1 VPFSATIGGPPN
13 FSYDHHV
20 GSWVTYRLSQI
31 SLDVSF
37 GLPGDLDLTQLCTT
51 TNVVP
56 IERFEVEV
64 TSWSN
69 ADGNRKVDLHQLD
82 KTRTISRAMPL
93 RRQVL
98 RPRQPSEGSE
108 LDLSSVHTTNDS
120 NLLLLLLTTH
130 FRRVH
135 YARSTPN
142 DQRHHSVCDSA
153 VVLRVSVLAIHTDAS
168 QSVLGGWTSA
178 PHLVRGR
185 SRVQFGG
192 GGDGTS
198 PEKSLQSS
206 MLSSKRLAVGPVR
219 ERARNVKAKKKKRYP
234 SAEFIEDSDAEAG
247 S

>member
-1 VPFSATIGGPPN
+1 MPFSATIGGPPN

-20 GSWVTYRLSQI
+20 GSCVTYRRSQI

-142 DQRHHSVCDSA
+142 DPRHHRVCDSA

-168 QSVLGGWTSA
+168 ESVLGGWTSA

-185 SRVQFGG
+185 SRVQFS
-192 GGDGTS
+192 GDGTS
-198 PEKSLQSS
+198 PEKSLPPSW
-206 MLSSKRLAVGPVR
+206 KRLGAGPVR
-219 ERARNVKAKKKKRYP
+219 GRRCDIKTKKKRYP

>member
-1 VPFSATIGGPPN
+1 MPFSATIGGPPN

-20 GSWVTYRLSQI
+20 GSWVTYRRSQI

-37 GLPGDLDLTQLCTT
+37 GLPLRLDLTQLCTI

-82 KTRTISRAMPL
+82 KTRVTSRAVPL
-93 RRQVL
+93 RRQAL

-108 LDLSSVHTTNDS
+108 LDLSSSVHTTNDS

-142 DQRHHSVCDSA
+142 DPRHHNVHDSA
-153 VVLRVSVLAIHTDAS
+153 VVLRVSVLAIHMDAS
-168 QSVLGGWTSA
+168 ESVLCGWTSA

-185 SRVQFGG
+185 SRVQFS
-192 GGDGTS
+192 GDGTS
-198 PEKSLQSS
+198 PEKSLPSS
-206 MLSSKRLAVGPVR
+206 MLSSKRLAAGPVR
-219 ERARNVKAKKKKRYP
+219 ERARNIKAKKKKRYR